1 MKTAAIL
8 SLLIGSAVSFAPAQ
22 QKASST
28 ALSAFESELGAQR
41 PLGYWDP
48 LNMLNGV
55 DQERFDRL
63 RYVEI
68 KHGRKFYLFV
78 ILNKEIRCECKKYTA
93 TVDYISI

>member
-78 ILNKEIRCECKKYTA
+78 ILK
-93 TVDYISI
+93 